1 MAFIAHVSDLLAA
14 AAAHP
19 KITTVQL
26 QQALDVVA
34 NVLAQQK
41 KPFLDDEEERLAMIV
56 LRVSQ
61 NPNHAT
67 GSISRFF
74 NETNIIRWTDYT
86 EHSHNN
92 EAYYRVS
99 SWKRLMMTL
108 HFMAPSMQ
116 STLLPLVTKYFQKM
130 GYLD

>member
-1 MAFIAHVSDLLAA
+1 M
-14 AAAHP
+14 
-19 KITTVQL
+19 
-26 QQALDVVA
+26 LDVVA
-34 NVLAQQK
+34 NVLARQK

-61 NPNHAT
+61 NLNQAT
-67 GSISRFF
+67 GSINRFF
-74 NETNIIRWTDYT
+74 NETDIIRWTDYT

-108 HFMAPSMQ
+108 YFMAPSMQ
-116 STLLPLVTKYFQKM
+116 STLLPLVTKYFSEDGLSRL
-130 GYLD
+130 GYGFVPSAPELACPPPLPVVSYD

>member
-1 MAFIAHVSDLLAA
+1 MAFIAHGSD

-19 KITTVQL
+19 KITTAQL

-34 NVLAQQK
+34 NV
-41 KPFLDDEEERLAMIV
+41 LDDEEERLAMIV

-61 NPNHAT
+61 NLNQAT
-67 GSISRFF
+67 GSIRRFF
-74 NETNIIRWTDYT
+74 NETDIIRWTDYT

-99 SWKRLMMTL
+99 SWMRLMMTL
-108 HFMAPSMQ
+108 YFMAPSMQ
-116 STLLPLVTKYFQKM
+116 PTLLPLVTKYFQKV

>member
-1 MAFIAHVSDLLAA
+1 
-14 AAAHP
+14 
-19 KITTVQL
+19 
-26 QQALDVVA
+26 
-34 NVLAQQK
+34 
-41 KPFLDDEEERLAMIV
+41 MIV

-74 NETNIIRWTDYT
+74 NEINIIRWNDYA
-86 EHSHNN
+86 EHTHNN

-99 SWKRLMMTL
+99 SWKCLMMTL
-108 HFMAPSMQ
+108 YFMAPSMQ
-116 STLLPLVTKYFQKM
+116 PTLLPLVTKYFQKM